1 MFKEELINN
10 IFLIGDEIS
19 YPKKFN
25 KKEFAI
31 IYPTDGYYLFEEQ
44 FSSIRTSLKRTG
56 LLEVVVGTD
65 IEFLSK
71 NSMSDNLELRDL
83 GNMDYSLYKKD
94 LLLFENSIL
103 DSKLRW
109 SISIFQDFWGI
120 IYGPE
125 DLIKEIGLNFDFN
138 KILKKFDF
146 EILNEIRNINT
157 KKTFEEFISMS
168 YNNKVLPLEQQ

>member
-1 MFKEELINN
+1 MYKEELINN
-10 IFLIGDEIS
+10 IFLIREGIS

-25 KKEFAI
+25 EKEYAI

-44 FSSIRTSLKRTG
+44 FSSIRSSLKRTG
-56 LLEVVVGTD
+56 LLGDVMGAD
-65 IEFLSK
+65 IEFLDK
-71 NSMSDNLELRDL
+71 NSMSDSLKFRDL

-94 LLLFENSIL
+94 LLLFENSIF

-109 SISIFQDFWGI
+109 SISVFQDFWGV

-138 KILKKFDF
+138 KSLKKFAF
-146 EILNEIRNINT
+146 EILDEIRNTNT
-157 KKTFEEFISMS
+157 KKTLEEFISMS
-168 YNNKVLPLEQQ
+168 YNNKILPMEEH